1 MYYKLSAL
9 ELELLSKDRRKI
21 LRQFQQHQVTRRK
34 SLKPPIL
41 VVTQETS
48 GLICIITRDEESSTS
63 SQDGDSLQ
71 DGSSNANQSKK
82 VKVQRFCQRFGSF
95 LKTKF
100 TRSNSPP
107 EAKVE
112 DRQIKR
118 HQKRLSTGAATSI
131 QLGTSGGTSGLTEVA
146 GNGSIRKTTSS
157 NLKNGGG
164 GSNNQKSASSS
175 NKSNA
180 QKPKEQ
186 HILGEIGP
194 LLGIKCDVCVL
205 SKETQVF
212 RLLDGILESDLW
224 PISDD
229 CDNAKESSSRSKGR
243 NRGRNGDFKGQR
255 NLKDRGGTN
264 ERDLD
269 RTHVIEG

>member
-1 MYYKLSAL
+1 MGLSI
-9 ELELLSKDRRKI
+9 LS
-21 LRQFQQHQVTRRK
+21 
-34 SLKPPIL
+34 
-41 VVTQETS
+41 
-48 GLICIITRDEESSTS
+48 
-63 SQDGDSLQ
+63 
-71 DGSSNANQSKK
+71 
-82 VKVQRFCQRFGSF
+82 
-95 LKTKF
+95 
-100 TRSNSPP
+100 
-107 EAKVE
+107 
-112 DRQIKR
+112 
-118 HQKRLSTGAATSI
+118 
-131 QLGTSGGTSGLTEVA
+131 
-146 GNGSIRKTTSS
+146 
-157 NLKNGGG
+157 
-164 GSNNQKSASSS
+164 
-175 NKSNA
+175 
-180 QKPKEQ
+180 
-186 HILGEIGP
+186 GEIGP